1 VSLTAA
7 VDRLWRAVHQ
17 LRDDAQALRLHALE
31 DRPAGE
37 PNKLVDDVGTA
48 SLTLAGWVEEA
59 LEGAA
64 QAVAAARYPTDLPR
78 LTQALGVCAEA
89 TERAAGQLTDELTGS
104 RRLDQ
109 LGVFGR
115 GGREQSAWVAAIKQA
130 LDQANA
136 SAWAVVFALTDCW
149 REFAGSPVAAPDT
162 PPTGSTRRA

>member
-1 VSLTAA
+1 MSLTAA

-17 LRDDAQALRLHALE
+17 LRDDEQALRLHAIE
-31 DRPAGE
+31 DRPVGE

-64 QAVAAARYPTDLPR
+64 QAVAAGRYPTDLPR
-78 LTQALGVCAEA
+78 LTQALGACVEA
-89 TERAAGQLTDELTGS
+89 TERVAGQLTDELTVS

-109 LGVFGR
+109 LGVFAR

-130 LDQANA
+130 LDRTNA

-149 REFAGSPVAAPDT
+149 RELAESPVAAPDT